1 MFCLKSAFLVLTLGI
16 ALNAFSQAKATDR
29 IAAAIDDRETRQLQG
44 NVHPLLKK
52 ATDQG
57 RMDGGTRLGMSLTF
71 KRTPAQE
78 AAVEKLL
85 AEQQNPS
92 SANYHKW
99 LTPEQYADRFGLSA
113 TDMNKVVS
121 WLQSEGF
128 MVNRVARGRT
138 QVWFSGPVSRVETVF
153 RTEMHHYLVDG
164 EKHFAN
170 GVEPAVPAA
179 LSEVVLAVRNLHD
192 FRPKPRVSRRPG
204 AVGVK
209 PNFTSNQTGLHFLTP
224 GDFATIYN
232 VKALYDANFDGTGR
246 KIAVAGQSAIKTS
259 DIDAFRSAAG
269 LPARTAGNFIQTLVP
284 GTGASTIFSGDIS
297 ESSLD
302 LEWVHG
308 VAKGA
313 TIVFVYAGNDSNTNV
328 FDAFAYAIDQDVADV
343 VSMSYGNC
351 EQNLPSSFLQSAQ
364 LLTQQ
369 ANLQG
374 QTLVAASGDF
384 GAADCDDNSNLPAT
398 GGLGVDIPG
407 AFPYVTSVGGTTFN
421 GDADATLDP
430 NNASCYLAT
439 PYWSGSCSATS
450 GASALQYIPEVAW
463 NDTLAVS
470 VLSASGGGASVL
482 FSKPSW
488 QTGDGVPADGQRD
501 VPDISLAGSPN
512 HDAYLL
518 CADDASSAT
527 GPCTNG
533 FRDSTGGLNAA
544 GGTSFGAPAFAG
556 IVAILNQK
564 TGGRQGNVNPTL
576 YALAAANVDAF
587 HDITTGDNIVPC
599 GAGTFDCPSGG
610 VFGYSAGPGYDQ
622 VTGLGTIHAANLVN
636 NWSSGNPG
644 AADFSMF
651 GDTVGIGAAGSAGT
665 STITVDARN
674 GYSGTIDFTCTAPTS
689 AKIGCSISGGPLVLG
704 GGTTSGTVTVTITT
718 TRGAL
723 ERNDA
728 PLWLAGSGAL
738 FAGVLVVGAKGGRR
752 RWGVAL
758 TLVTVAFVMA
768 LVGCGGSSKGGGGS
782 GTPAGTY
789 IVSVTGNDG
798 NVSHTTDVAVS
809 VQ

>member
-1 MFCLKSAFLVLTLGI
+1 VYVGLKPAFFVLTLGI
-16 ALNAFSQAKATDR
+16 ALNAFSQGKASDR
-29 IAAAIDDRETRQLQG
+29 IAGAIDDRETRQLQG

-57 RMDGGTRLGMSLTF
+57 RMDGGTRLGMALTF

-85 AEQQNPS
+85 AEQQDLS
-92 SANYHKW
+92 SPNYHKW
-99 LTPEQYADRFGLSA
+99 LTPEQYAERFGLSA

-128 MVNRVARGRT
+128 TVNRVARGRT

-179 LSEVVLAVRNLHD
+179 VSDVVLAVRNLHD
-192 FRPKPRVSRRPG
+192 FRPKPRISRRPG
-204 AVGVK
+204 AMGVK
-209 PNFTSNQTGLHFLTP
+209 PNFTSNQTGIHFLTP
-224 GDFATIYN
+224 GDFAILYN
-232 VKALYDANFDGTGR
+232 VKTLYDANLNGAGQ
-246 KIAVAGQSAIKTS
+246 KIAIAGQSAINTS
-259 DIDAFRSAAG
+259 DIDAFRAAAG

-302 LEWVHG
+302 LEWAQG

-313 TIVFVYAGNDSNTNV
+313 TIVFVYVGNDQNSNV
-328 FDAFAYAIDQDVADV
+328 FDAFTYAIDQDLAGVI
-343 VSMSYGNC
+343 SMSYGNC
-351 EQNLPSSFLQSAQ
+351 EQNLPSSFLQSVQ

-374 QTLVAASGDF
+374 QTMVAASGDF
-384 GAADCDDNSNLPAT
+384 GAADCDDISDLPAT
-398 GGLGVDIPG
+398 GGMGVDIPG
-407 AFPYVTSVGGTTFN
+407 ALPYVTSVGGTTFS
-421 GDADATLDP
+421 GDADATQDP
-430 NNASCYLAT
+430 NNAACFLAT
-439 PYWSGSCSATS
+439 PYWSGSCSKTS

-463 NDTLAVS
+463 NDSVAVS
-470 VLSASGGGASVL
+470 QLSATGGGASVL

-512 HDAYLL
+512 HDGYLL
-518 CADDASSAT
+518 CADDPSSAT
-527 GPCTNG
+527 GPCSNG
-533 FRDSTGGLNAA
+533 FRDSTDSLNIA

-564 TGGRQGNVNPTL
+564 TGSRQGNVNPTL

-587 HDITTGDNIVPC
+587 HDITTGNNIVPC
-599 GAGTFDCPSGG
+599 GAGTLDCPSGG
-610 VFGYSAGPGYDQ
+610 EFGFSAGTGYDQ
-622 VTGLGTIHAANLVN
+622 VTGLGTINAANLVN
-636 NWSSGNPG
+636 NWSSGNPT
-644 AADFSMF
+644 AADFTMF
-651 GDTVGIGAAGSAGT
+651 GDTVGTTAGSSGT

-689 AKIGCSISGGPLVLG
+689 AKIGCSVSGGPLTLG

-718 TRGAL
+718 MRGGVD
-723 ERNDA
+723 RNSA
-728 PLWLAGSGAL
+728 PLWFAGSGAL
-738 FAGVLVVGAKGGRR
+738 FAGVLVVGASGQRR
-752 RWGVAL
+752 RWVAAL
-758 TLVTVAFVMA
+758 TLVTVAFAVA
-768 LVGCGGSSKGGGGS
+768 LVGCGGSSSGGGGS
-782 GTPAGTY
+782 GTPAGVY
-789 IVSVTGNDG
+789 VVSVTGSDG
-798 NVSHTTDVAVS
+798 TISHTTDVAIS